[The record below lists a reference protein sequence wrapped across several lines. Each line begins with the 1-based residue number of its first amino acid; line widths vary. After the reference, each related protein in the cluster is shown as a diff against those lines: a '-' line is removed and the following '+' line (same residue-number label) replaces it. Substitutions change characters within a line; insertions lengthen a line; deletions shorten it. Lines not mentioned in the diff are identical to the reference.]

1 MHIYWG
7 KKCIRD
13 WAEPGCT
20 PWGGCQPTDVVGGSR
35 WQVSKCRGRRRPL
48 TWWTW
53 PRTYGPA
60 TMAWV
65 KLSVL
70 CLGRSPAELAARPRV
85 GRCSSNVQFT
95 VRLAARAVQHAV
107 LHAAEQEGCNESH
120 HRDSHCPHGRTAL
133 RTRLRDGHASHAH
146 QMAHWWVLGGWKR
159 VLARKKPL
167 DVWARVAGMCTRAR
181 RHVHCGCGGFARH
194 PYCPTA
200 CRRSLCQATNTYP
213 GTLIARHARICF
225 AR

>member
-1 MHIYWG
+1 MPPNLSRKPNASSPKWWKTSSQQWRSHAAPSELTHCLLERLGARDRGGPRLLHIYWG

-85 GRCSSNVQFT
+85 GRCSSDVYFYST
-95 VRLAARAVQHAV
+95 AGCPRGPACCAACS
-107 LHAAEQEGCNESH
+107 GT
-120 HRDSHCPHGRTAL
+120 GR
-133 RTRLRDGHASHAH
+133 
-146 QMAHWWVLGGWKR
+146 V
-159 VLARKKPL
+159 
-167 DVWARVAGMCTRAR
+167 
-181 RHVHCGCGGFARH
+181 
-194 PYCPTA
+194 
-200 CRRSLCQATNTYP
+200 
-213 GTLIARHARICF
+213 
-225 AR
+225 